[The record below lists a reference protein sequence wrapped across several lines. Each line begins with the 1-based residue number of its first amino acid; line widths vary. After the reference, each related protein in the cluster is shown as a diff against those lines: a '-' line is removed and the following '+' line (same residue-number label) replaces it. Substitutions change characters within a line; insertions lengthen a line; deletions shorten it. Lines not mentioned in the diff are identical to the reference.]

1 MRAVSSSVAASA
13 ICFFTES
20 RTGLPWSA
28 GSGSPCKRLLPV
40 LEDGALVNPDKKA
53 LAEAK
58 NNAAG
63 GRLGGAGSA
72 SNWINR
78 RQNARRKAQ
87 AKKLCMD
94 FFNKL
99 KNRRARR
106 PSGFRVKAYS
116 SSPLRSNSRSS
127 PQPGQRMEPS
137 PSVSSSKLIS
147 SPQPGQV
154 TSYRTPS

>member
-1 MRAVSSSVAASA
+1 MRAVSSPVAASA

-40 LEDGALVNPDKKA
+40 LEDGALMNPDKKH
-53 LAEAK
+53 LLKQKITEP
-58 NNAAG
+58 
-63 GRLGGAGSA
+63 GGAWGAGPA

-87 AKKLCMD
+87 AKKFCMD

-99 KNRRARR
+99 KTRRACG